1 MSPHVRYIPWALVAL
16 LVVLNCADEAAQR
29 SQEPVQ
35 PGAPS
40 CLPLCFEPGSKDGH
54 SDPLGAKMARQARAG
69 RIQHEAQIVVGED
82 AKQRPR
88 VGDFLL
94 INDKIAVYIEDKRL
108 SDGYAPFGGEILA
121 VDRVGEDGRPAG
133 VSKFGETL
141 LAISKEIIDPES
153 VTVLRDGS
161 DGKEAVVRVMG
172 RLKPIPFLGNLGA
185 LFPRTYGFLAIHDYI
200 LEPGSER
207 LKVRLGLRNDGEE
220 DADLKFDEM
229 HGFFHSSK
237 GRLFTPE
244 AGYGEP
250 KGHVSWAGF
259 DGGEWSFAWRLPG
272 RKMEYAI
279 SISGFQYFLGGGK
292 AVPAG
297 KEVFFD
303 YVELIAGGPQLDGL
317 LEAIRRVDGETPWS
331 ELKGTVFEED
341 GGPVAEAYV
350 YLVAEDGRLLSRT
363 VTDAQGNYT
372 IHVPPG
378 VPAKLIPSKI
388 GYPKQAGV
396 AAGGSG
402 VLKLPRTATVQVK
415 ATRDTDGA
423 ALPVRIQV
431 IPQVDLGGDPPA
443 AWGEERPADG
453 RSHVVFAMDG
463 QATLAVAPGAH
474 RILVSRGYEWEMVD
488 HTVDVEAGQV
498 ITIEAKL
505 NHSVDTTGV
514 MCADFHIHSF
524 HSADSSDPIEYK
536 VKGALADGLDIP
548 VSSEHEW
555 VVDFQ
560 PVIQK
565 LGLTQWAFGAP
576 SEELTTFTWGHF
588 GVLPLRPRADRV
600 NMGAINW
607 IGKEP
612 PAFFDEVHAGE
623 DRPILIVNHPSGG
636 GFAAYFSTAGLN
648 RATGKGKPGLWSD
661 HFEAIE
667 VYNDSDHDENRTRS
681 VADWFALLNTGRKV
695 WAVGSSDSHKLR
707 TSPVG
712 YPRSCIFFG
721 HDDPEKLS
729 PEILR
734 DGVASGNL
742 VVSGGL
748 TMTVRGPE
756 QQAPGQTIWAGNDEV
771 TFTIEVQSPSWIKAK
786 ELEVIVNGET
796 LLTEALKPQESTSPG
811 KRYRNEVKVKRDLGK
826 AHNWVVFHA
835 RGEGDLSPLHPGR
848 RPFAVS
854 NPIFLQ

>member
-1 MSPHVRYIPWALVAL
+1 MSSHFRYIPWAFLAIFVA
-16 LVVLNCADEAAQR
+16 LNCADEDTRQQQA
-29 SQEPVQ
+29 PVQ
-35 PGAPS
+35 PGPSS
-40 CLPLCFEPGSKDGH
+40 CLPLCFEPGSAEGH
-54 SDPLGAKMARQARAG
+54 ADPLGAKAAGQARAG
-69 RIQHEAQIVVGED
+69 RIKDAAQILVGED
-82 AKQRPR
+82 ARQRPQ

-94 INDKIAVYIEDKRL
+94 INDKIAVYIEDKGL
-108 SDGYAPFGGEILA
+108 SDGYARFGGEILA
-121 VDRVGEDGRPAG
+121 VDRVGDDGRPVGA
-133 VSKFGETL
+133 SKFGETL
-141 LAISKEIIDPES
+141 LAISKEMIDPES
-153 VTVLRDGS
+153 VTVLQDGS

-185 LFPRTYGFLAIHDYI
+185 LFPRTYGFQAIHDYI

-207 LKVRLGLRNDGEE
+207 VKIRLGLKNDREE

-250 KGHVSWAGF
+250 KGDVSWAGF
-259 DGGEWSFAWRLPG
+259 DGGDWSFAWRLPG
-272 RKMEYAI
+272 RKMEYAV

-292 AVPAG
+292 VVPAG
-297 KEVFFD
+297 KEAFFD

-317 LEAIRRVDGETPWS
+317 LAAIRRVDGDASWTEI
-331 ELKGTVFEED
+331 KGTVTEEN

-350 YLVAEDGRLLSRT
+350 HLVGDDGRLLSRT
-363 VTDAQGNYT
+363 LTDAQGNYT
-372 IHVPPG
+372 IHAPPG
-378 VPAKLIPSKI
+378 VSAKLIPSKL
-388 GYPKQAGV
+388 GYPKQAG
-396 AAGGSG
+396 AGAGSG
-402 VLKLPRTATVQVK
+402 ALTMTRSATVQVK
-415 ATRDTDGA
+415 ATRDPDGV

-431 IPQVDLGGDPPA
+431 IPQADLGGDPPG
-443 AWGEERPADG
+443 AWGEDRPANG

-463 QATLAVAPGAH
+463 QARLSVAPGAH
-474 RILVSRGYEWEMVD
+474 RILVSRGYEWELLD
-488 HTVDVEAGQV
+488 QTIHAEAGQEV
-498 ITIEAKL
+498 TVEAKL
-505 NHSVDTTGV
+505 RHSVDTTGV

-524 HSADSSDPIEYK
+524 HSADSTDPVEHK

-565 LGLTQWAFGAP
+565 LGLTKWAFGAP

-588 GVLPLRPRADRV
+588 GVLPLRPRAERV
-600 NMGAINW
+600 NMGAIDW

-612 PAFFDEVHAGE
+612 PAFFDEVHAG
-623 DRPILIVNHPSGG
+623 DDKPLLIINHPSGG
-636 GFAAYFSTAGLN
+636 GFGAYFSMAGLD

-661 HFEAIE
+661 NFEAIE
-667 VYNDSDHDENRTRS
+667 VYNDSDHDENRS
-681 VADWFALLNTGRKV
+681 KSAADWFALLNAGRKV

-729 PEILR
+729 PDLLR

-742 VVSGGL
+742 VISGGL
-748 TMTVRGPE
+748 AMAVKGPG
-756 QQAPGQTIWAGNDEV
+756 QQAPGQIVQAGDGEV
-771 TFTIEVQSPSWIKAK
+771 TITVEVQSPSWIKAK
-786 ELEVIVNGET
+786 ELEVIINGET
-796 LLTEALKPQESTSPG
+796 ALTEPLQPLEGEGPA
-811 KRYRNEVKVKRDLGK
+811 KRYRNEVKVKRDGSK